1 MQPAA
6 EQCEAPCPPE
16 ITAWIR
22 KVLIFKDA
30 DWFMRLKLNLIKSQV
45 CLPKEQLP
53 RKDQRAFKHTITVL
67 ETECQWHN
75 SLLQDAAQHTEML
88 RLRVVA
94 EGKRD
99 RDTPSLGDCMGGKLK
114 K

>member
-1 MQPAA
+1 M
-6 EQCEAPCPPE
+6 
-16 ITAWIR
+16 
-22 KVLIFKDA
+22 
-30 DWFMRLKLNLIKSQV
+30 IKSQV
-45 CLPKEQLP
+45 CLPKEKLLP
-53 RKDQRAFKHTITVL
+53 KDKGAFIHTITVL

-88 RLRVVA
+88 RLRAVA

-114 K
+114 KLLSTILALSLPIYSNVLIS